1 MGKITINI
9 EQCKGCKLCVIS
21 CPKQLIKLS
30 EKLNLAGYHPAE
42 FIDNGECNSCGL
54 CYQMCPDVAIE
65 VWKEEKR

>member
-1 MGKITINI
+1 MGKIIINI
-9 EQCKGCKLCVIS
+9 KQCKGCKLCVIF

-30 EKLNLAGYHPAE
+30 EKLNPAGYHPAE
-42 FIDNGECNSCGL
+42 FIDNGQCNSCGL